1 MARSH
6 AGQIGSYQLLLNF
19 SGIVKDFRFHSK
31 TNEKS
36 LKAFEQG
43 GHKMQLVFHN
53 HCGYHV

>member
-1 MARSH
+1 MAGSH

-19 SGIVKDFRFHSK
+19 SDIFKDFRFHSK
-31 TNEKS
+31 SNEKS

-43 GHKMQLVFHN
+43 SHKIQLMFYN